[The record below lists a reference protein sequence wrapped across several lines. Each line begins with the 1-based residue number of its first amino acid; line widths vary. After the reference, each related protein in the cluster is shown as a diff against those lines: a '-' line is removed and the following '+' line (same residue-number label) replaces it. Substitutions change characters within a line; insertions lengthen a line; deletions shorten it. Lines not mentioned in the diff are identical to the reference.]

1 MIKKLL
7 YKYFFKTFYTLKT
20 FNYFFF
26 RKNINNLHLYV
37 GDLKTISKSLK
48 IDYKNPIILDVG
60 AHIGNEA
67 YLLSK
72 FYPSAKIH
80 CFEPVPK
87 VFEKLI
93 NRFNSNDKIECH
105 NLFLGHHK
113 IKKKLDMYIDE
124 KSDLVGSYFSKTDVT
139 STTNSTIQVS
149 SEILDNFLIKKNI
162 DHIYFLRIDVN
173 GFEKYVLEGA
183 EKKLNEKKIDFIYAG
198 YFNIIP
204 KTNSGSLIELTKYLE
219 EKNYRIVSFYNNFF
233 HKGANGGHYSVLFVR
248 NNF

>member
-7 YKYFFKTFYTLKT
+7 SKYFFKIFYILKT
-20 FNYFFF
+20 FKYFFL
-26 RKNINNLHLYV
+26 RKNINNSHLYI
-37 GDLKTISKSLK
+37 GDLKTISKNLK
-48 IDYKNPIILDVG
+48 IDDKNPIILDVG
-60 AHIGNEA
+60 AHIGNET

-87 VFEKLI
+87 VFEKLN
-93 NRFNSNDKIECH
+93 NRFYLNDKIECH
-105 NLFLGHHK
+105 NLFLGHQK
-113 IKKKLDMYIDE
+113 ITEKLDMHIDD
-124 KSDLVGSYFSKTDVT
+124 KTDLLGSYFSKTDVT

-149 SEILDNFLIKKNI
+149 SEIIDNFLIKKNI
-162 DHIYFLRIDVN
+162 NHVYLLRVDVN

-183 EKKLNEKKIDFIYAG
+183 EKKLNEKKIDFIIAC

-204 KTNSGSLIELTKYLE
+204 KITSGSLNELTKYLE

-233 HKGANGGHYSVLFVR
+233 HKEANGGYYSALFVR